1 MTNIDIGYNRILC
14 PVDFSEPSRKAFYTA
29 VAYARAFEAELII
42 LHVSERRLVTGGYDE
57 VEEEAESVDRLESGL
72 IRRLDELQADGALT
86 DQDRERMLLEISGG
100 KPWAE
105 IVRMSEEREVDL
117 IIMATRGLTTL
128 KNMVIGSQAERVV
141 RRAPCHVLCVKPD
154 GFVSALS

>member
-1 MTNIDIGYNRILC
+1 MNIDVNYTKILC

-29 VAYARAFEAELII
+29 VAFARAFQAELVI
-42 LHVSERRLVTGGYDE
+42 LHVSERRLATGGYEE
-57 VEEEAESVDRLESGL
+57 VEEEAETVARLEAGL

-86 DQDRERMLLEISGG
+86 DEDRERMTLEIAGG
-100 KPWAE
+100 KPWTE
-105 IVRMSEEREVDL
+105 IVRLSEAENIDL
-117 IIMATRGLTTL
+117 IVMATRGLTTL

-154 GFVSALS
+154 GFITQLD